1 MKKKLW
7 NGKGNP
13 VTKGRDDKSQNIRF
27 HCLARQRNTVCIR
40 TPHSNEGLPQRGALT
55 LSSRGPILEASIWV

>member
-27 HCLARQRNTVCIR
+27 HCLARQRNTVCMR
-40 TPHSNEGLPQRGALT
+40 TPHSNEGGALT
-55 LSSRGPILEASIWV
+55 LYSRGPVLERPWV